1 MLILAKSVLGLML
14 GFVLSL
20 VAAVILIP
28 LLKKLHVGQSVS
40 KLINERHLKKDGT
53 PTIGGLIFIIPTI
66 LIMLILYLRGSIEF
80 NSNLIILIFVFLAY
94 GALGF
99 IDDFLKVKYHNN
111 DGLSIG
117 VKFLLQTA
125 IAVVFY
131 IIYRNNGGDSNLVI
145 SSLGINVSLGWAF
158 GLFILLVLVGTTN
171 AVNISDGLDG
181 LAGGISSIF
190 FLTIGI
196 IAFFQGRIGLSVVIA
211 FIMLGSTLGFLV
223 HNFHPAKIF
232 MGDSGSMFLGFI
244 IAVITLLGFK
254 TIITSS
260 IIIPLCILIVPILD
274 TICAIIRRKLKGESI
289 GTPDKSHFHHQLL
302 RRNCSVSTA
311 VLIIYL
317 ITALFSSASII
328 WLLVDNE
335 IGYIIY
341 GILMLGL
348 MIFVFRT
355 DILFDHKKDRK

>member
-40 KLINERHLKKDGT
+40 KLINERHLKKDGK

-80 NSNLIILIFVFLAY
+80 NSNLIILIFVFLSY

-111 DGLSIG
+111 NGLSIG
-117 VKFLLQTA
+117 VKFLLQTV
-125 IAVVFY
+125 IAVIFY

-181 LAGGISSIF
+181 LAGG
-190 FLTIGI
+190 
-196 IAFFQGRIGLSVVIA
+196 LSVVAIMAYGVIA
-211 FIMLGSTLGFLV
+211 WGSKWISGYQEIAIFAFVLCGAILGFLV
-223 HNFHPAKIF
+223 FNTHPAKVF
-232 MGDSGSMFLGFI
+232 MGDTGSLALGGALATIAILTKHELSLLLIGGVFVVETLSSAIQI
-244 IAVITLLGFK
+244 IAIRKFHKKVFLKAPLHHHFEELGWEE
-254 TIITSS
+254 TD
-260 IIIPLCILIVPILD
+260 IV
-274 TICAIIRRKLKGESI
+274 KLFWVVGLFLAMI
-289 GTPDKSHFHHQLL
+289 G
-302 RRNCSVSTA
+302 
-311 VLIIYL
+311 
-317 ITALFSSASII
+317 
-328 WLLVDNE
+328 
-335 IGYIIY
+335 IIY
-341 GILMLGL
+341 GVWL
-348 MIFVFRT
+348 
-355 DILFDHKKDRK
+355 

>member
-94 GALGF
+94 GTLGF

-181 LAGGISSIF
+181 LAGG
-190 FLTIGI
+190 
-196 IAFFQGRIGLSVVIA
+196 LSVVAIMAYGVIA
-211 FIMLGSTLGFLV
+211 WGSKWISGYQEIAIFAFVLCGAILGFLV
-223 HNFHPAKIF
+223 FNTHPAKVF
-232 MGDSGSMFLGFI
+232 MGDTGSLALGGALATIAILTKHELSLLLIGGVFVVETLSSAIQI
-244 IAVITLLGFK
+244 IAIRKFHKKVFLKAPLHHHFEELGWEE
-254 TIITSS
+254 TD
-260 IIIPLCILIVPILD
+260 IV
-274 TICAIIRRKLKGESI
+274 KLFWVVGLFLAMI
-289 GTPDKSHFHHQLL
+289 G
-302 RRNCSVSTA
+302 
-311 VLIIYL
+311 
-317 ITALFSSASII
+317 
-328 WLLVDNE
+328 
-335 IGYIIY
+335 IIY
-341 GILMLGL
+341 GVWL
-348 MIFVFRT
+348 
-355 DILFDHKKDRK
+355 

>member
-111 DGLSIG
+111 NGLSIG

-181 LAGGISSIF
+181 LAGG
-190 FLTIGI
+190 
-196 IAFFQGRIGLSVVIA
+196 LSVVAIMAYGVIA
-211 FIMLGSTLGFLV
+211 WGSKWISGYQEIAIFAFVLCGAILGFLV
-223 HNFHPAKIF
+223 FNTHPAKVF
-232 MGDSGSMFLGFI
+232 MGDTGSLALGGALATIAILTKHELSLLLIGGVFVVETLSSAIQI
-244 IAVITLLGFK
+244 IAIRKFHKKVFLKAPLHHHFEELGLEE
-254 TIITSS
+254 TD
-260 IIIPLCILIVPILD
+260 IV
-274 TICAIIRRKLKGESI
+274 KLFWVVGLFLAMI
-289 GTPDKSHFHHQLL
+289 G
-302 RRNCSVSTA
+302 
-311 VLIIYL
+311 
-317 ITALFSSASII
+317 
-328 WLLVDNE
+328 
-335 IGYIIY
+335 IIY
-341 GILMLGL
+341 GVWL
-348 MIFVFRT
+348 
-355 DILFDHKKDRK
+355 

>member
-111 DGLSIG
+111 NGLSIG
-117 VKFLLQTA
+117 VKFLLQTV
-125 IAVVFY
+125 IAVIFY

-181 LAGGISSIF
+181 LAGG
-190 FLTIGI
+190 
-196 IAFFQGRIGLSVVIA
+196 LSVVAIMAYGVIA
-211 FIMLGSTLGFLV
+211 WGSKWISGYQEIAIFAFVLCGAILGFLV
-223 HNFHPAKIF
+223 FNTHPAKVF
-232 MGDSGSMFLGFI
+232 MGDTGSLALGGALATIAILTKHELSLLLIGGVFVVETLSSAIQI
-244 IAVITLLGFK
+244 IAIRKFHKKVFLKAPLHHHFEELGWEE
-254 TIITSS
+254 TD
-260 IIIPLCILIVPILD
+260 IV
-274 TICAIIRRKLKGESI
+274 KLFWVVGLFLAMI
-289 GTPDKSHFHHQLL
+289 G
-302 RRNCSVSTA
+302 
-311 VLIIYL
+311 
-317 ITALFSSASII
+317 
-328 WLLVDNE
+328 
-335 IGYIIY
+335 IIY
-341 GILMLGL
+341 G
-348 MIFVFRT
+348 VWV
-355 DILFDHKKDRK
+355 

>member
-111 DGLSIG
+111 NGLSIG

-181 LAGGISSIF
+181 LAGG
-190 FLTIGI
+190 
-196 IAFFQGRIGLSVVIA
+196 LSVVAIMAYGVIA
-211 FIMLGSTLGFLV
+211 WGSKWISGYQEIAIFAFVLCGAILGFLV
-223 HNFHPAKIF
+223 FNTHPAKVF
-232 MGDSGSMFLGFI
+232 MGDTGSLALGGALATIAILTKHELSLLLLGGVFVVETLSSAIQI
-244 IAVITLLGFK
+244 IAIRKFHKKVFLKAPLHHHFEELGWEE
-254 TIITSS
+254 TD
-260 IIIPLCILIVPILD
+260 IV
-274 TICAIIRRKLKGESI
+274 KLFWVVGLFLAMI
-289 GTPDKSHFHHQLL
+289 G
-302 RRNCSVSTA
+302 
-311 VLIIYL
+311 
-317 ITALFSSASII
+317 
-328 WLLVDNE
+328 
-335 IGYIIY
+335 IIY
-341 GILMLGL
+341 GVWL
-348 MIFVFRT
+348 
-355 DILFDHKKDRK
+355 